1 MSAWAVLQERG
12 APQVDMGT
20 KRPNGM
26 KVWRATSVKKAT
38 IVKAFSLKCYAVQGR
53 TMMKKDALTFQIA
66 KIVKRVIFAHPL
78 HITLNVHREN
88 TMMR

>member
-26 KVWRATSVKKAT
+26 KVWRATSVTKAT
-38 IVKAFSLKCYAVQGR
+38 IVKAFTLRQRAASGNMLTRKSL
-53 TMMKKDALTFQIA
+53 TNA
-66 KIVKRVIFAHPL
+66 KIATRESTANYFGKR
-78 HITLNVHREN
+78 
-88 TMMR
+88 